1 MFIVQRMRHYLLYLF
16 SLLAIAATAQTADY
30 TELDDGS
37 QPDAEKWGQLEKR
50 LYATWA
56 SRDTHYE
63 KRAVPQLRMKRD
75 TVVYAW
81 RGERVGV
88 EALLFSS
95 QQTQKLSL
103 ALRNTEPLN
112 VTARFLRYVLTDDFK
127 SCGSHPTNLT
137 PYLVP
142 DVIDLENS
150 LALPAKSVRPA
161 WLTIEVPRDIAAG
174 EYSLALDI
182 KAGTG
187 STAQTLETLTLRVV
201 VRDHT
206 LPLPSEQAFHLDF
219 WQQPYSVSRY
229 YNVARWSNEHLEL
242 LRPYMQL
249 LARAGQSVVSAILF
263 YEPWGDQSHDKFSAM
278 VQTTK
283 KANGTWA
290 YDYTVFDR
298 WVTFMEECGIS
309 KQIDCFSM
317 VPWDM
322 TFRYYDEATGR
333 DKDLKTTTSAAEYKE
348 LWTSFLT
355 SFAAHLKEKGW
366 FEKTLIAMDERGL
379 SNMLD
384 AYNVAQEAVPGIK
397 MALAGNYH
405 SELMDKLADYC
416 IPFGHSFP
424 ASEQAARREKGWYS
438 TFYTCCTEKEPNI
451 LTNSKPAEAAYLPLY
466 GIANDFDGYLHWSWL
481 NWQDTPLT
489 DSRYRLFSPGDTY
502 VVYPGPRSSV
512 RWERFIEG
520 IQQTEKVRIL
530 RQQYQA
536 EGKTE
541 ELRRLNAAVEAF
553 KSGILTYM
561 EPASK
566 VVNHLESVVN
576 DAPEPAPEPVFDYCP
591 VMLPD
596 SKRDI
601 AIEKRWL
608 EKLETT
614 GCLTNLNYQSSSPSV
629 DGYVITPQTIV
640 CERGSK
646 FILHSVANQNDDDL
660 RYCRLLVVADWTGD
674 SIFDTSTAEKIVAL
688 GSANT
693 ANTALLDR
701 RITVRVPADA
711 KLGLRRLRMA
721 YADAWTD
728 APQPC
733 GELYKGFAIDVP
745 MEIVEAGTG
754 VNMPTT
760 AAEIGRWSGDTL
772 LLASPANVFVY
783 DTAGVL
789 LDKAAGVRAYSIRDY
804 MPGTYV
810 CLAVS
815 QEGTRAQYKFLK
827 TSPLR

>member
-16 SLLAIAATAQTADY
+16 SLLAISATAQTADY

-56 SRDTHYE
+56 SRDIHYE
-63 KRAVPQLRMKRD
+63 KRAVPQLRMKQD

-103 ALRNTEPLN
+103 ALRNAEPLN
-112 VTARFLRYVLTDDFK
+112 VTARFLRYVMTDDFK

-187 STAQTLETLTLRVV
+187 STAKTLETLTLRVV
-201 VRDHT
+201 VRHPT

-333 DKDLKTTTSAAEYKE
+333 DKDLKTNTSAAEYKE
-348 LWTSFLT
+348 LWTSFLA
-355 SFAAHLKEKGW
+355 SFASHLKEKGW

-405 SELMDKLADYC
+405 SELMDKLAD
-416 IPFGHSFP
+416 
-424 ASEQAARREKGWYS
+424 
-438 TFYTCCTEKEPNI
+438 
-451 LTNSKPAEAAYLPLY
+451 
-466 GIANDFDGYLHWSWL
+466 
-481 NWQDTPLT
+481 
-489 DSRYRLFSPGDTY
+489 
-502 VVYPGPRSSV
+502 
-512 RWERFIEG
+512 
-520 IQQTEKVRIL
+520 
-530 RQQYQA
+530 
-536 EGKTE
+536 
-541 ELRRLNAAVEAF
+541 
-553 KSGILTYM
+553 
-561 EPASK
+561 
-566 VVNHLESVVN
+566 
-576 DAPEPAPEPVFDYCP
+576 
-591 VMLPD
+591 
-596 SKRDI
+596 
-601 AIEKRWL
+601 
-608 EKLETT
+608 
-614 GCLTNLNYQSSSPSV
+614 
-629 DGYVITPQTIV
+629 
-640 CERGSK
+640 
-646 FILHSVANQNDDDL
+646 
-660 RYCRLLVVADWTGD
+660 
-674 SIFDTSTAEKIVAL
+674 
-688 GSANT
+688 
-693 ANTALLDR
+693 
-701 RITVRVPADA
+701 
-711 KLGLRRLRMA
+711 
-721 YADAWTD
+721 
-728 APQPC
+728 
-733 GELYKGFAIDVP
+733 
-745 MEIVEAGTG
+745 
-754 VNMPTT
+754 
-760 AAEIGRWSGDTL
+760 
-772 LLASPANVFVY
+772 
-783 DTAGVL
+783 
-789 LDKAAGVRAYSIRDY
+789 
-804 MPGTYV
+804 
-810 CLAVS
+810 
-815 QEGTRAQYKFLK
+815 
-827 TSPLR
+827 